1 MTIHMQSGS
10 STRCA
15 SKAAD
20 AKLQASDVHMKIRHF
35 LYNSFLIENGNN
47 KIAIDPGQNLWI
59 FNPGSLIPKTEWESI
74 THILITH
81 GDPDH
86 HWQSDR
92 VAQAS
97 SAPVVCGKDLAK
109 VEDGKT
115 LLVDPR
121 GKGLTSWVPFKKVH
135 PLDIGES
142 VVLGDVEIE
151 AIKSVHG
158 PISVPVLWFRIKKQ
172 PGPGERVGIG
182 SVGFKIT
189 LDGKTIVN
197 LGDSILLKDWA
208 GLKPNVLM
216 LPIGGLGDN
225 TWTMDVSDALEAVKL
240 IAPKKVVP
248 CHYNVPFLWQKNIA
262 QADDQL
268 FKREVETLGIECH
281 IMQYGDEIEA

>member
-1 MTIHMQSGS
+1 
-10 STRCA
+10 
-15 SKAAD
+15 
-20 AKLQASDVHMKIRHF
+20 MKIRHF
-35 LYNSFLIENGNN
+35 LYNSFLIENDGN

-59 FNPGSLIPKTEWESI
+59 FKPGSLIPKSEWKNV

-92 VAQAS
+92 LAEAS
-97 SAPVVCGKDLAK
+97 NAPIVCGKDLAK
-109 VEDGKT
+109 FEEGQT

-142 VVLGDVEIE
+142 AILGDVEIE
-151 AIKSVHG
+151 AIRSKHG
-158 PISVPVLWFRIKKQ
+158 PVRIPILWFRITKH

-182 SVGFKIT
+182 SVGFKIR

-197 LGDSILLKDWA
+197 LGDSVLQKEWA
-208 GLKPNVLM
+208 GLEPDVLM

-225 TWTMDVSDALEAVKL
+225 TWTMDVADALEAVKL
-240 IAPKKVVP
+240 VKPKRVIP
-248 CHYNVPFLWQKNIA
+248 CHYNVPFLWIRNIA
-262 QADDQL
+262 PANDQL
-268 FKREVETLGIECH
+268 FKREVEKLGIECS
-281 IMQYGDEIEA
+281 IMQYGDEFEI

>member
-1 MTIHMQSGS
+1 
-10 STRCA
+10 
-15 SKAAD
+15 
-20 AKLQASDVHMKIRHF
+20 MKIRHF
-35 LYNSFLIENGNN
+35 LYNSFLIEEGKN

-59 FNPGSLIPKTEWESI
+59 FKLSSLIPKTEWKSI

-92 VAQAS
+92 VAEAS
-97 SAPVVCGKDLAK
+97 NAPVVCGKDLAK

-121 GKGLTSWVPFKKVH
+121 GKELTSWIPFKNVH

-142 VVLGDVEIE
+142 VILGDVEIE
-151 AIKSVHG
+151 AVKSVHG
-158 PISVPVLWFRIKKQ
+158 PISVPILWFEIKKQ

-182 SVGFKIT
+182 SVGFRIT

-197 LGDSILLKDWA
+197 LGDSILLKEWT
-208 GLKPNVLM
+208 GLKPDVLM

-240 IAPKKVVP
+240 IAPKKVIP
-248 CHYNVPFLWQKNIA
+248 CHYNVPFLWIKNIA
-262 QADDQL
+262 PADDEL
-268 FKREVETLGIECH
+268 FKREVEKLGIKCN
-281 IMQYGDEIEA
+281 IMKHGDEIEI

>member
-1 MTIHMQSGS
+1 
-10 STRCA
+10 
-15 SKAAD
+15 
-20 AKLQASDVHMKIRHF
+20 MKIRHF
-35 LYNSFLIENGNN
+35 LYNSFLIENGKN

-59 FNPGSLIPKTEWESI
+59 FKLSSLIPKTEWKSI

-86 HWQSDR
+86 YWQSDR
-92 VAQAS
+92 LAQAS
-97 SAPVVCGKDLAK
+97 NALVVCGRDLAK

-121 GKGLTSWVPFKKVH
+121 GKELTSWIPFKNVH

-142 VVLGDVEIE
+142 VILGDVEIE
-151 AIKSVHG
+151 AVNSVHG
-158 PISVPVLWFRIKKQ
+158 PISVPILWFEIKKQ

-182 SVGFKIT
+182 SVGFRIT

-197 LGDSILLKDWA
+197 LGDSILLKEWT
-208 GLKPNVLM
+208 GLKPDVLM

-240 IAPKKVVP
+240 IAPKKVIP
-248 CHYNVPFLWQKNIA
+248 CHYNVPFLWIKNIA
-262 QADDQL
+262 PADDEL
-268 FKREVETLGIECH
+268 FKREVEKLGIKCN
-281 IMQYGDEIEA
+281 IMKHGDEIEI